1 MASLTEIGSV
11 FLGKMKILKVH
22 TSQTGLK
29 TNDGQQMNRKAP
41 LNFQYRIAKKLIAYL
56 DPTLRK
62 VSLNYELN
70 LSKCNEMAFHRTAIL
85 FFA

>member
-1 MASLTEIGSV
+1 MASLTEIGPV

-41 LNFQYRIAKKLIAYL
+41 LNFQYRWAKKLIAYL

-62 VSLNYELN
+62 VSLIVSLIGVNVM
-70 LSKCNEMAFHRTAIL
+70 KWL
-85 FFA
+85 FTRLQYYF